1 METIALFE
9 EKIPITPRDLSRG
22 SVKIEGLLSDKLSQK
37 LEGRCSLHGYV
48 IPGTMKLLSRSVGY
62 IEKGRNT
69 GDIVYHIQAEGN
81 VIYPPDGTVLQGEIL
96 RKNKMGMFVNYKDAI
111 HVILPRDLHIGN
123 EEFDGLQIGEVVK
136 VEIKKSR
143 FQVNDEYIL
152 SVGVYLGKTIAAP
165 AVAASAVAAAVEDAD
180 AVADAESEENNED
193 ELEEEAKE

>member
-123 EEFDGLQIGEVVK
+123 EEFDSLQIGEVVK

-165 AVAASAVAAAVEDAD
+165 AVAAAVEDA
-180 AVADAESEENNED
+180 VAESEENNED
-193 ELEEEAKE
+193 ELEEETKE

>member
-81 VIYPPDGTVLQGEIL
+81 VIYPPDGTILQGEIL

-123 EEFDGLQIGEVVK
+123 EEFDSLQIGEVVK

-165 AVAASAVAAAVEDAD
+165 AATVQQPMANAVA
-180 AVADAESEENNED
+180 ESDENNE
-193 ELEEEAKE
+193 EEQEEEEEGKE

>member
-152 SVGVYLGKTIAAP
+152 SVGVYLGKTIAVPSTTAPSTTAP
-165 AVAASAVAAAVEDAD
+165 AAAAV
-180 AVADAESEENNED
+180 AESEENNESD
-193 ELEEEAKE
+193 EEEEGKE